1 MRKYAVA
8 YSPAARDDLKG
19 IYSYIAF
26 ELKERITARNIVNKI
41 RKQIR
46 DLDEAPEKYASVEWE
61 PWASME
67 MRHFTVGN
75 FVVYYLVNHEKAL
88 VMVNRIFYGGRNIE
102 SIIQTDEK

>member
-19 IYSYIAF
+19 IYAYIAF
-26 ELKERITARNIVNKI
+26 QLKERTTARNTINKI

-61 PWASME
+61 PWASMG

-75 FVVYYLVNHEKAL
+75 FVVYFLVNHEKAL
-88 VMVNRIFYGGRNIE
+88 VTVNRIFYGGRNIE
-102 SIIQTDEK
+102 SIIQADGE